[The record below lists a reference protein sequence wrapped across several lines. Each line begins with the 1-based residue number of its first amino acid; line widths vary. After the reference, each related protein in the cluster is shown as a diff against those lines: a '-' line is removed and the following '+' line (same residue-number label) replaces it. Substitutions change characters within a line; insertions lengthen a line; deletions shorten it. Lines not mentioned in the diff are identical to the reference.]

1 VRYMRDL
8 ANGGF
13 TNRESFSVDYDIPYS
28 HEAWRGRIRASA
40 GVSAASLSPEKVA
53 AFDAEHA
60 AMLALDYPD
69 DPMQVP
75 HRVVASWGRK
85 P

>member
-1 VRYMRDL
+1 MRDL

-13 TNRESFSVDYDIPYS
+13 TNREMFAVDYDIPYS
-28 HEAWRGRIRASA
+28 REAWRGRIRASA
-40 GVSAASLSPEKVA
+40 GVSASLGAEAVA

-60 AMLALDYPD
+60 AMLSRDYPD

-75 HRVVASWGRK
+75 HRVVACWGRK